1 MFPGLGGRG
10 MNPRKVKQMM
20 KQMGIN
26 IEEIE
31 NIEQVIIR
39 CTDKEIVFDD
49 AEISIMDAQ
58 GSKTYQ
64 LTGTPVERP
73 RAVVDSNEDI
83 QLVVD
88 QTGVTP
94 DAAAAA
100 LKEVD
105 GDLVEA
111 ISKLSA

>member
-26 IEEIE
+26 VEEIE
-31 NIEQVIIR
+31 NVEQVIIK
-39 CTDKEIVFDD
+39 CADKEIVFDD

-73 RAVVDSNEDI
+73 RELVVSDEDI

-94 DAAAAA
+94 DAAVAA

-105 GDLVEA
+105 GDLAEA
-111 ISKLSA
+111 ILKLSA